1 MYIKAGDA
9 EFLNAGGRI
18 VYGDSFDGID
28 WRWGDCE
35 EDTIAQT
42 LQLSAHNQSRNAPL
56 HLTGL
61 LATVRFPNSR
71 IL

>member
-18 VYGDSFDGID
+18 VYGDGFDGID
-28 WRWGDCE
+28 WRRGDCE

-42 LQLSAHNQSRNAPL
+42 LHLSAHNQPRNAPL